1 MKHSYCSISSST
13 ELSDDRSWDVRM
25 FQVVVA
31 VAFAVVLNC
40 LVSLSFR
47 KALSAPLSRRC
58 RSAGHCRYLN
68 YLRLTHRCQRAMVV
82 MNLKV
87 NKMKKKSLESTR
99 EKQLTNSQNILVGF
113 FDFEFEWRVLERD
126 FVSMVV
132 ETDFVYS
139 IFHGIGVEVEEMHL
153 FQSKEKQTQ
162 TRTRKGFV
170 LYLTLAQ

>member
-1 MKHSYCSISSST
+1 M
-13 ELSDDRSWDVRM
+13 
-25 FQVVVA
+25 
-31 VAFAVVLNC
+31 
-40 LVSLSFR
+40 
-47 KALSAPLSRRC
+47 
-58 RSAGHCRYLN
+58 
-68 YLRLTHRCQRAMVV
+68 
-82 MNLKV
+82 
-87 NKMKKKSLESTR
+87 
-99 EKQLTNSQNILVGF
+99 GF